1 MELKIFLTD
10 LNKYNAGQLFGEWI
24 DVFDVVNE
32 CNDVDECIAKSLKQI
47 GIDVTDPNC
56 HEWFI
61 TDYET
66 DLDVSI
72 DEHESLET
80 IFNFAKEVLNTD
92 TRDVNV
98 INCVLRYYGD
108 GFNID
113 LSRVDDVAVISGTNG
128 VYDLSDLGYA
138 MADMMDIFHDC
149 PETLERYFDFEA
161 YGRDIDFEVNGFFE
175 DGCYYYMM

>member
-10 LNKYNAGQLFGEWI
+10 LNKYNNGQLFGEWI

-32 CNDVDECIAKSLKQI
+32 CNDVDECITKSLKQI

-72 DEHESLET
+72 DEYESLET

-108 GFNID
+108 GFNAD
-113 LSRVDDVAVISGTNG
+113 LSRVDDVVVING
-128 VYDLSDLGYA
+128 VYDLSDLGYE
-138 MADMMDIFHDC
+138 MAEMMDILHDC
-149 PETLERYFDFEA
+149 PETLERYFDIEA
-161 YGRDIDFEVNGFFE
+161 YGRDIDLEVNGFFE

>member
-10 LNKYNAGQLFGEWI
+10 LNKYNDGQLFGEWI

-32 CNDVDECIAKSLKQI
+32 CNDVDECITKSLKQI

-72 DEHESLET
+72 GEHESLET
-80 IFNFAKEVLNTD
+80 IFNFAKEVLNAD
-92 TRDVNV
+92 TKDVNV

-108 GFNID
+108 GFNAD
-113 LSRVDDVAVISGTNG
+113 LSRVDDVVVISGTNG
-128 VYDLSDLGYA
+128 VYDLSDLGYE
-138 MADMMDIFHDC
+138 MAEMMDIFHDC

-161 YGRDIDFEVNGFFE
+161 YGRDIDLEVNGFFE
-175 DGCYYYMM
+175 DGCYYYMI

>member
-10 LNKYNAGQLFGEWI
+10 LNKYNNGQLSGEWI

-72 DEHESLET
+72 DEYESLET
-80 IFNFAKEVLNTD
+80 IFNFAKEVLNAD

-98 INCVLRYYGD
+98 INCVLRYCGN
-108 GFNID
+108 GFNAD
-113 LSRVDDVAVISGTNG
+113 LSRVDDVVVISGTNG
-128 VYDLSDLGYA
+128 VYDLSDLGYE
-138 MADMMDIFHDC
+138 MAKMMDLFHGC

-161 YGRDIDFEVNGFFE
+161 YGRDIDLEVNGFFE
-175 DGCYYYMM
+175 DGCYYYMV